1 MFCII
6 KPMFKDF
13 TVWLVG
19 HLLSD
24 SSPETSLAY
33 LLLEKTVKCSL
44 HLLIHVHKY
53 LSICKSVIPFVSI
66 KKHLCT
72 LYTSLS
78 LYWCFFASRKQL
90 EKQRLNF
97 TLGLLD
103 LPLAVEWLLTICDIQ
118 SDLLLCSLFSKDI
131 FKDGNC
137 WYVVWAECGNPF
149 TGDKMIYK
157 LKIKV

>member
-19 HLLSD
+19 HLLSE

-66 KKHLCT
+66 KNISVLST
-72 LYTSLS
+72 PLYLS
-78 LYWCFFASRKQL
+78 TGAF
-90 EKQRLNF
+90 
-97 TLGLLD
+97 LLQ
-103 LPLAVEWLLTICDIQ
+103 ENSWKN
-118 SDLLLCSLFSKDI
+118 KD
-131 FKDGNC
+131 
-137 WYVVWAECGNPF
+137 
-149 TGDKMIYK
+149 
-157 LKIKV
+157 